1 MDHARNVGIAMDFS
15 PSSKNALL
23 WAMNNLVRSG
33 DSVIVLIVLPKGSE
47 AGSPHVKTL
56 WFESGSPLIPFLEFK
71 DPKIQNDYGVASDPQ
86 FIGLL
91 NDLNI
96 HHDVI
101 IHVKVFWGDPK
112 EKLCEAVSKLPLQS
126 IVMGNRGQGTLKRT
140 ILGSVSNHVVNH
152 ATCAVTVVK

>member
-1 MDHARNVGIAMDFS
+1 MDHARNVGIAIDFS

-23 WAMNNLVRSG
+23 WAIQNLVRSG
-33 DSVIVLIVLPKGSE
+33 DSVIILIVLPKGSDV
-47 AGSPHVKTL
+47 GSPHLKTL

-71 DPKIQNDYGVASDPQ
+71 DPKTQNGYGVATDSQ
-86 FIGLL
+86 FISLL
-91 NDLNI
+91 DNLNL

-101 IHVKVFWGDPK
+101 IHAKICWGDPK
-112 EKLCEAVSKLPLQS
+112 EKLCEAASNIPLQS
-126 IVMGNRGQGTLKRT
+126 LVMGSRGQGTLKRT